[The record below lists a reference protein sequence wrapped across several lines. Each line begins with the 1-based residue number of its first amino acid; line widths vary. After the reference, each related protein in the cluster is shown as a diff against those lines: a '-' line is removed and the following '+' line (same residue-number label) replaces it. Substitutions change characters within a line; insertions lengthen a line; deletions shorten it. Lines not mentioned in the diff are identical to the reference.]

1 LIDENGVRLG
11 HFPAVKLSTF
21 FNGTALSVF
30 LLATGT
36 LQGGKPT
43 HHWKLDAPTSADFTP
58 KGGKVQ
64 LASGVKGK
72 SLALDGGTVL
82 EFKDS
87 AKLTHGEKGFTFF
100 TWVNPYR
107 LNAGQQ
113 MIVAKNVYAKNQR
126 EWSVMVDRDNR
137 FTLYLYQGKW
147 QTVKAGIPVKPG
159 HWFQVGVVIKPGVG
173 ELWVNGKREG
183 TCKLTKPLP
192 QTAAPFTLGGVNDNG
207 RIWQN
212 LFGALDEARFYNRP
226 LSPREITGLYRPVA
240 ATHKLPNRVAQGS
253 EGFPLWKGSSFPKT
267 AQAEVL
273 KRVQFH
279 VIKKWERKVDGYG
292 FLHGVALAWHKGK
305 LYASFGHNKGS
316 ENTLT
321 EEARYCVSE
330 DGGKTWSKVQTIDV
344 GVGDDNLAVSHGV
357 FLSRGQTLWA
367 FLGSFYGTR
376 KGVHTRAYTL
386 DEKSGRWQ
394 PQGTVVKDGF
404 WPMTEPVKMADGNWI
419 MPGFI
424 VGKGNPAAVAISTGD
439 DLKKWNTMVIPRGV
453 GVRSMW
459 GESSIIVD
467 GAQIT
472 NIARY
477 GGAPLALAAMSKD
490 YGRTWTPSAESNLPM
505 ATSKPCSGVLST
517 GQRYLICSTT
527 ADGGGRRSP
536 LTIAVGKQGE
546 NTFSKVFVIRH
557 AVFSEGPGES
567 HRSAALSYPYATEY
581 QGELYVGYSNN
592 GERNANNNSAE
603 LAVIPLS
610 SLAIQ

>member
-1 LIDENGVRLG
+1 MLRPLW
-11 HFPAVKLSTF
+11 
-21 FNGTALSVF
+21 VF
-30 LLATGT
+30 LLLAVNLLCAAAG
-36 LQGGKPT
+36 PSR
-43 HHWKLDAPTSADFTP
+43 HWKLDAPASAGFIP
-58 KGGKVQ
+58 KGGKVR

-72 SLALDGGTVL
+72 SLALDGRAVL
-82 EFKDS
+82 ELKDS
-87 AKLTHGEKGFTFF
+87 AKLTHVEKGFTFV

-147 QTVKAGIPVKPG
+147 QTVKTDTPVKPG
-159 HWFQVGVVIKPGVG
+159 HWFQVGVVIKPGEA

-183 TCKLTKPLP
+183 TRKLTKPLP

-212 LFGALDEARFYNRP
+212 LFGAIDEARFYNRP
-226 LSPREITGLYRPVA
+226 LSPKEITGLYRPVR
-240 ATHKLPNRVAQGS
+240 ATHAVEPVLAKKTLWTGS
-253 EGFPLWKGSSFPKT
+253 ALPKT
-267 AQAEVL
+267 SQAEIL
-273 KRVQFH
+273 KGVQFH

-321 EEARYCVSE
+321 EEGRYCVSE
-330 DGGKTWSKVQTIDV
+330 DAGKTWSKVQTIDV

-376 KGVHTRAYTL
+376 KRVHTRAYTL

-439 DLKKWNTMVIPRGV
+439 NLKKWNAMVIPRGD
-453 GVRSMW
+453 GVRSIW

-490 YGRTWTPSAESNLPM
+490 YGRTWTPSTESNLPM

-517 GQRYLICSTT
+517 GHRYLICSTT

-536 LTIAVGKQGE
+536 LTIAVGEQGE

-557 AVFSEGPGES
+557 AVFPEGPGES

-581 QGELYVGYSNN
+581 QGKLYVGYSNN

-603 LAVIPLS
+603 LAVILLS

>member
-1 LIDENGVRLG
+1 
-11 HFPAVKLSTF
+11 
-21 FNGTALSVF
+21 
-30 LLATGT
+30 
-36 LQGGKPT
+36 
-43 HHWKLDAPTSADFTP
+43 
-58 KGGKVQ
+58 
-64 LASGVKGK
+64 
-72 SLALDGGTVL
+72 
-82 EFKDS
+82 
-87 AKLTHGEKGFTFF
+87 
-100 TWVNPYR
+100 
-107 LNAGQQ
+107 
-113 MIVAKNVYAKNQR
+113 M
-126 EWSVMVDRDNR
+126 
-137 FTLYLYQGKW
+137 
-147 QTVKAGIPVKPG
+147 
-159 HWFQVGVVIKPGVG
+159 
-173 ELWVNGKREG
+173 
-183 TCKLTKPLP
+183 
-192 QTAAPFTLGGVNDNG
+192 
-207 RIWQN
+207 
-212 LFGALDEARFYNRP
+212 
-226 LSPREITGLYRPVA
+226 
-240 ATHKLPNRVAQGS
+240 
-253 EGFPLWKGSSFPKT
+253 
-267 AQAEVL
+267 
-273 KRVQFH
+273 
-279 VIKKWERKVDGYG
+279 
-292 FLHGVALAWHKGK
+292 
-305 LYASFGHNKGS
+305 
-316 ENTLT
+316 
-321 EEARYCVSE
+321 
-330 DGGKTWSKVQTIDV
+330 

-439 DLKKWNTMVIPRGV
+439 DLKKWKPIVIPRGA

-490 YGRTWTPSAESNLPM
+490 YGRTWTSSAESNLPM

-546 NTFSKVFVIRH
+546 NTFFKVFVIRH
-557 AVFSEGPGES
+557 AVFPEGPGES
-567 HRSAALSYPYATEY
+567 HRRAALSYPYATEY
-581 QGELYVGYSNN
+581 QGKLYVCYSNN
-592 GERNANNNSAE
+592 GERNANHNSAE

>member
-1 LIDENGVRLG
+1 M
-11 HFPAVKLSTF
+11 KLSTF
-21 FNGTALSVF
+21 FNGTALSFF
-30 LLATGT
+30 LLATGI
-36 LQGGKPT
+36 LQGAKPA

-58 KGGKVQ
+58 KGGRVQ
-64 LASGVKGK
+64 LVSGVKGK

-82 EFKDS
+82 ELKNS
-87 AKLTHGEKGFTFF
+87 AKLTHVEKGFTFF

-113 MIVAKNVYAKNQR
+113 MIVAKNVYAKNHR

-137 FTLYLYQGKW
+137 FTLYLYQGGW
-147 QTVKAGIPVKPG
+147 QTVKADTPVKLG
-159 HWFQVGVVIKPGVG
+159 HWFQVGVVIKPEEA

-183 TCKLTKPLP
+183 TRKLTKPLP

-212 LFGALDEARFYNRP
+212 LFGALDEAWFYNRP

-240 ATHKLPNRVAQGS
+240 ATHKLPARVAQGS
-253 EGFPLWKGSSFPKT
+253 EGFPLWGGSNLPKT
-267 AQAEVL
+267 SQAEVL
-273 KRVQFH
+273 KGVQFH

-321 EEARYCVSE
+321 EEGRYCVSE

-386 DEKSGRWQ
+386 DEKNGQWQ

-419 MPGFI
+419 MPGFV

-439 DLKKWNTMVIPRGV
+439 DLKKWKTLVIPRGA

-517 GQRYLICSTT
+517 GHRYLICSTT

-557 AVFSEGPGES
+557 AVFPEGPGES

-581 QGELYVGYSNN
+581 QGKLYVGYSNN

-603 LAVIPLS
+603 LAVILLS

>member
-1 LIDENGVRLG
+1 M
-11 HFPAVKLSTF
+11 KLSTL
-21 FNGTALSVF
+21 FNAAALSVF
-30 LLATGT
+30 LLATGI
-36 LQGGKPT
+36 LQAAKPA
-43 HHWKLDAPTSADFTP
+43 HHWKLDAPSSSDFTP

-64 LASGVKGK
+64 LVSGVKGK
-72 SLALDGGTVL
+72 SLALNGGTVL
-82 EFKDS
+82 ELKDS

-137 FTLYLYQGKW
+137 FTLYLYQGGW
-147 QTVKAGIPVKPG
+147 QTVKADTPVKLG
-159 HWFQVGVVIKPGVG
+159 HWFQVGVVIKPEEA

-183 TCKLTKPLP
+183 TRKLTKPLP

-226 LSPREITGLYRPVA
+226 LSPKEITGLYRPVA
-240 ATHKLPNRVAQGS
+240 ATHKLPARVAQGS
-253 EGFPLWKGSSFPKT
+253 EGFPLWGGSNLPKT
-267 AQAEVL
+267 SQAEVL
-273 KRVQFH
+273 KGVQFH

-321 EEARYCVSE
+321 EEGRYCVSE

-344 GVGDDNLAVSHGV
+344 GAGDDNLAVSHGV

-386 DEKSGRWQ
+386 DEKNGQWQ

-439 DLKKWNTMVIPRGV
+439 DLKKWNTMVIPRGA

-490 YGRTWTPSAESNLPM
+490 YGRTWTSSAESNLPM

-546 NTFSKVFVIRH
+546 NTFFKVFVIRH
-557 AVFSEGPGES
+557 AVFPEGPGES
-567 HRSAALSYPYATEY
+567 HRNAALSYPYATEY
-581 QGELYVGYSNN
+581 QGKLYVGYSNN
-592 GERNANNNSAE
+592 GERNANHNSAE

>member
-1 LIDENGVRLG
+1 MFFD
-11 HFPAVKLSTF
+11 KLSVLYLC
-21 FNGTALSVF
+21 AVIRISAAESV
-30 LLATGT
+30 
-36 LQGGKPT
+36 
-43 HHWKLDAPTSADFTP
+43 HYWKLDAPLSADFTP
-58 KGGKVQ
+58 KGGKVR

-72 SLALDGGTVL
+72 SLALDGRAVL
-82 EFKDS
+82 ELKDS
-87 AKLTHGEKGFTFF
+87 AKLTHVEKGFTFV

-113 MIVAKNVYAKNQR
+113 MIVAKNVYAKNHR
-126 EWSVMVDRDNR
+126 EWSVMIDRDNR

-147 QTVKAGIPVKPG
+147 QTVKADTPVKPG
-159 HWFQVGVVIKPGVG
+159 HWFQVGVVIKPGEA
-173 ELWVNGKREG
+173 ELWVNGKRGG
-183 TCKLTKPLP
+183 TRKLVKPLP

-240 ATHKLPNRVAQGS
+240 ATHKLPARVAQGS
-253 EGFPLWKGSSFPKT
+253 EGFPLWGGSNLPKT
-267 AQAEVL
+267 SQAEVL
-273 KRVQFH
+273 KGVQFH

-321 EEARYCVSE
+321 EEGRYCVSE

-386 DEKSGRWQ
+386 DEKNGQWQ

-439 DLKKWNTMVIPRGV
+439 DLKKWKPIVIPRGAGV
-453 GVRSMW
+453 GSMW

-490 YGRTWTPSAESNLPM
+490 YGRTWTPSVESNLPM
-505 ATSKPCSGVLST
+505 AMSKPCSGVLST

-527 ADGGGRRSP
+527 ADGGNRRSP

-546 NTFSKVFVIRH
+546 NTFFKVFVIRH
-557 AVFSEGPGES
+557 AVFPEGPGES
-567 HRSAALSYPYATEY
+567 HRRAALSYPYATEY
-581 QGELYVGYSNN
+581 QGKLYVCYSNN
-592 GERNANNNSAE
+592 GERNANHNSAE

>member
-1 LIDENGVRLG
+1 LKDI
-11 HFPAVKLSTF
+11 LSLLF
-21 FNGTALSVF
+21 FLALPC
-30 LLATGT
+30 LADD
-36 LQGGKPT
+36 PSR
-43 HHWKLDAPTSADFTP
+43 HWKLDAPLSADFTP
-58 KGGKVQ
+58 KGGKVR

-72 SLALDGGTVL
+72 SLALDGRAVL
-82 EFKDS
+82 ELKDS
-87 AKLTHGEKGFTFF
+87 AKLTHVEKGFTFV

-113 MIVAKNVYAKNQR
+113 MIVAKNVYAKNHR

-147 QTVKAGIPVKPG
+147 QTVKADTPVKPG
-159 HWFQVGVVIKPGVG
+159 HWFQVGVVIKPGEA
-173 ELWVNGKREG
+173 ELWVNGKRGG
-183 TCKLTKPLP
+183 TRKLVKPLP

-240 ATHKLPNRVAQGS
+240 ATHKLPARVAQGS
-253 EGFPLWKGSSFPKT
+253 EGFPLWGGSNLPKT
-267 AQAEVL
+267 SQAEVL
-273 KRVQFH
+273 KGVQFH

-321 EEARYCVSE
+321 EEGRYCVSE

-439 DLKKWNTMVIPRGV
+439 DLKKWKPIVIPRGA

-490 YGRTWTPSAESNLPM
+490 YGRTWTPSVESNLPM
-505 ATSKPCSGVLST
+505 AMSKPCSGVLST

-527 ADGGGRRSP
+527 ADGGNRRSP

-546 NTFSKVFVIRH
+546 NTFFKVFVIRH
-557 AVFSEGPGES
+557 AVFPEGPGES
-567 HRSAALSYPYATEY
+567 HRRAALSYPYATEY
-581 QGELYVGYSNN
+581 QGKLYVCYSNN
-592 GERNANNNSAE
+592 GERNANHNSAE

>member
-1 LIDENGVRLG
+1 MKHPLTL
-11 HFPAVKLSTF
+11 
-21 FNGTALSVF
+21 F
-30 LLATGT
+30 LFWVLPCLAEG
-36 LQGGKPT
+36 PSRY
-43 HHWKLDAPTSADFTP
+43 WKLDTPTSIGFTP

-64 LASGVKGK
+64 MASGVKGK
-72 SLALDGGTVL
+72 SLALDGATVL
-82 EFKDS
+82 ELKDS
-87 AKLTHGEKGFTFF
+87 AKLTHVEKGFTFV

-137 FTLYLYQGKW
+137 FALYLYQGNW
-147 QTVKAGIPVKPG
+147 QTVKANTPVKPG
-159 HWFQVGVVIKPGVG
+159 HWFQVGVVIKPGMA

-183 TCKLTKPLP
+183 TRKLSKPLP
-192 QTAAPFTLGGVNDNG
+192 HSLAPFTLGGVNDNG

-212 LFGALDEARFYNRP
+212 LFGALDEARFYDRP
-226 LSPREITGLYRPVA
+226 LSLKEMTGLYRPVKA
-240 ATHKLPNRVAQGS
+240 AHKVPAHAALGGEV
-253 EGFPLWKGSSFPKT
+253 FPLWSGPALPKISE
-267 AQAEVL
+267 AEVL
-273 KRVQFH
+273 KGVQFH

-292 FLHGVALAWHKGK
+292 FLHGVGLVWHKGK

-321 EEARYCVSE
+321 EEGRHCVSK
-330 DGGKTWSKVQTIDV
+330 DGGKTWSKVRTIDV
-344 GVGDDNLAVSHGV
+344 GIEDDNLAVSHGV

-367 FLGSFYGTR
+367 FLGSFHGTR

-386 DEKSGRWQ
+386 DEKSGKWQ
-394 PQGTVVKDGF
+394 PHGTVVRDGF
-404 WPMTEPVKMADGNWI
+404 WPMTEPVKMSDGNWI

-424 VGKGNPAAVAISTGD
+424 VGKGNPAAVAISEGD
-439 DLKKWNTMVIPRGV
+439 DLKQWKTVVIPRGAE
-453 GVRSMW
+453 VRNMW

-467 GAQIT
+467 GPRVI

-477 GGAPLALAAMSKD
+477 GGKALALAAKSND

-505 ATSKPCSGVLST
+505 ATSKPCSGVLSN

-536 LTIAVGKQGE
+536 LTIAVSRPGE

-557 AVFSEGPGES
+557 AVFKEGPGES
-567 HRSAALSYPYATEY
+567 HPSAALSYPYAVEY
-581 QGELYVGYSNN
+581 QGKLYVGYSNN
-592 GERNANNNSAE
+592 GDRHANNNSAE
-603 LAVIPLS
+603 LAVIPLK
-610 SLAIQ
+610 SLVIP